1 MTPVRIRTQTE
12 VSAGGLVI
20 SAADP
25 SMVALISHRNRGG
38 GEDWVIPKGHQEK
51 GEDLQQTAL
60 REVKEETGLSAE
72 VIKKIGEISY
82 SFRLGPVRIK
92 KTVHHFLMK
101 QIGGD
106 LTHEEDPEGE
116 VLKVAWFP
124 ISKLEEVLAHENE
137 RKVAMR
143 AVDMMP

>member
-12 VSAGGLVI
+12 ISAGGLVI
-20 SAADP
+20 SADDP

-38 GEDWVIPKGHQEK
+38 GEDWVIPKGHQEV
-51 GEDLQQTAL
+51 Q
-60 REVKEETGLSAE
+60 EETGIQAE
-72 VIKKIGEISY
+72 IIKKIGEITY

-101 QIGGD
+101 QIGGS

-116 VLKVAWFP
+116 VLKAAWFP

>member
-20 SAADP
+20 SADDP
-25 SMVALISHRNRGG
+25 SLVALISHRNRGG
-38 GEDWVIPKGHQEK
+38 GADWVIPKGHQEK
-51 GEDLQQTAL
+51 GEELQETAL
-60 REVKEETGLSAE
+60 REVKEETGIEAE
-72 VIKKIGEISY
+72 IIKKIGEITY

-92 KTVHHFLMK
+92 KTVHHFLMR
-101 QIGGD
+101 QVGGD
-106 LTHEEDPEGE
+106 LTHEDDPEGE

-124 ISKLEEVLAHENE
+124 ISKLEEVLAHDNE

-143 AVDMMP
+143 AVDLMP

>member
-12 VSAGGLVI
+12 ISAGGLVI
-20 SAADP
+20 SADDP

-60 REVKEETGLSAE
+60 REVHEETGIEAQI
-72 VIKKIGEISY
+72 IKKIGEITY

-92 KTVHHFLMK
+92 KTVHHYLMK
-101 QIGGD
+101 QIAGS
-106 LTHEEDPEGE
+106 LTHEKDPEGE
-116 VLKVAWFP
+116 VLKAAWFP

>member
-1 MTPVRIRTQTE
+1 MTPVRIRTQIE

-20 SAADP
+20 AADDP

-51 GEDLQQTAL
+51 GEGLEETAL
-60 REVKEETGLSAE
+60 REVQEETGIQAE
-72 VIKKIGEISY
+72 IIKKIGEITY

-101 QIGGD
+101 QVGGS

-116 VLKVAWFP
+116 VLKAAWFP
-124 ISKLEEVLAHENE
+124 ISTLEEVLAHDNE

>member
-20 SAADP
+20 SADDP

-51 GEDLQQTAL
+51 GEGLEETAL
-60 REVKEETGLSAE
+60 REVQEETGIQAE
-72 VIKKIGEISY
+72 IIKKIGEITY

-101 QIGGD
+101 QIGGS

-116 VLKVAWFP
+116 VLKASWFP
-124 ISKLEEVLAHENE
+124 ISKLEEVLAHDNE